1 MLWTRS
7 YQWLILGE
15 PFMVNNGYLLFS
27 TILDFEFLIF
37 WRIKVRLIWIMEFSR
52 NILSRDVNE
61 IC

>member
-1 MLWTRS
+1 
-7 YQWLILGE
+7 
-15 PFMVNNGYLLFS
+15 MVNNGYLLFS